1 MWQRLSLFT
10 ERQFNQA
17 AGSHA
22 ASLCRRSVLPN
33 HARKNAALRPSNKAK
48 PETREIT
55 EFVTF

>member
-22 ASLCRRSVLPN
+22 ASLCRRSVIPN
-33 HARKNAALRPSNKAK
+33 HARHNAALAAQQQGKTQKQVRLLNL
-48 PETREIT
+48 
-55 EFVTF
+55 